1 VPTKE
6 AQKLTINYAEIGL
19 KVGLEIHQQLATTAK
34 LFCNCPPELF
44 KEQPE
49 IVFLRRLR
57 PTQSELGQV
66 DPAAYFEF
74 QKGVRIRYE
83 ANHATSCLVEMDEEP
98 PHPLNMEAV
107 ETVLMTALMMNAKPV
122 DEVHV
127 MRKTVI
133 DGSNTTGFQRTC
145 VIALDG
151 DIKVGGKII
160 PIQHASLEEDAA
172 RKTGTEEDG
181 KIIRYRIDR
190 LGIPLIEVATGPV
203 IYSPAEAQEVALA
216 IGRILRDTGR
226 VMRGL
231 GTIRQ
236 DLNVFIPN
244 GALVEI
250 KGVQELELISK
261 VVEYEVQRQL
271 NLLSIR
277 DELKKANVEAAC
289 LNEEFVDATAVFKQ
303 TTCKILQKALNKHH
317 CIKAVK
323 LPNFNGF
330 LKRELMPD
338 FRLGTELADR
348 ARFWGRVGGIF
359 HTDELPAY
367 GVTTEEVKALRKTV
381 NAKDEDAV
389 VFVADVP
396 ENVEDALKAVV
407 ERAREALE
415 GVPAETRAA
424 NADGTTRYMRPRPG
438 AARMYPETDIPPSP
452 ITSAFVE
459 KVRQN
464 LPEPAEKKL
473 ARLMKE
479 YSLNEKLAKQVVDS
493 EYSNLFEVIARESGV
508 SATTVAA
515 FLTETVKALKRDG
528 VHVESVSD
536 EQVVD
541 IFRLVGVRRLAKE
554 AISDVFGWLSRHENS
569 STEETKRQQPTAKVI
584 GGIEVPQGK
593 IYDEAIAALGL
604 AMLSQETLETLV
616 NRVINENKRSVDKLG
631 KNAFGMLMG
640 LVMKEVRG
648 KADPELVSKLLKER
662 LK

>member
-1 VPTKE
+1 VKE
-6 AQKLTINYAEIGL
+6 AKQQLEIDYAKIGL
-19 KVGLEIHQQLATTAK
+19 KVGLEIHQQLATSAK
-34 LFCNCPPELF
+34 LFCSCPPQLF
-44 KEQPE
+44 KEESE

-83 ANHATSCLVEMDEEP
+83 ANRETSCLVEMDEEP

-107 ETVLMTALMMNAKPV
+107 KTVLMTALMMNAEPV

-151 DIKVGGKII
+151 WIKVGAKLI

-172 RKTGTEEDG
+172 RKTGDEEGG
-181 KIIRYRIDR
+181 KVIRYRIDR

-203 IYSPAEAQEVALA
+203 INSPMEAQEVALA

-236 DLNVFIPN
+236 DLNVSIPN

-271 NLLSIR
+271 NLLNITA
-277 DELKKANVEAAC
+277 EMKKKKIETAC
-289 LNEEFVDATAVFKQ
+289 FNEEFFDVTDVFKQ
-303 TTCKILQKALNKHH
+303 TKCKVIQKALDEHH
-317 CIKAVK
+317 CVKAVK
-323 LPNFNGF
+323 LPKFNGF
-330 LKRELMPD
+330 LKLELMPD

-359 HTDELPAY
+359 HTDEMPAY
-367 GVTTEEVKALRKTV
+367 GVTAEEIEALKKAV
-381 NAKDEDAV
+381 DASEADAV

-396 ENVEDALKAVV
+396 ENVEDALRAVV
-407 ERAREALE
+407 ERAQEAIG

-452 ITSAFVE
+452 ITSAFVN
-459 KVRQN
+459 KVRLN

-479 YSLNEKLAKQVVDS
+479 YSLNEKLAKQIVDS
-493 EYSNLFEVIARESGV
+493 EYSGLFEVIVKESRV
-508 SATTVAA
+508 SATTVAV
-515 FLTETVKALKRDG
+515 FLTETLKALKREG
-528 VHVESVSD
+528 VQM
-536 EQVVD
+536 EQVSEGQ
-541 IFRLVGVRRLAKE
+541 IRGVFGLIGCGELAKE
-554 AISDVFGWLSRHENS
+554 AVADVVTWLSKHE
-569 STEETKRQQPTAKVI
+569 
-584 GGIEVPQGK
+584 GK
-593 IYDEAIAALGL
+593 SVQDALADLGLKMFSQAELAVLVDRAIAA
-604 AMLSQETLETLV
+604 
-616 NRVINENKRSVDKLG
+616 NRQAVDKLG

-640 LVMKEVRG
+640 IVMKEVRG
-648 KADPELVSKLLKER
+648 KADPELVGNLLKER